1 MSTPRVPKKAAARK
15 PSVRD
20 AHNHCEALNDRHV
33 GYCQEP
39 AHHIF
44 RHPRGLMGV
53 LFVCQ
58 EHAHDAVGEGKRL
71 PPFDLWREAEAD
83 DGTAPGGARLAA

>member
-71 PPFDLWREAEAD
+71 VVAPAGDPPAVRS
-83 DGTAPGGARLAA
+83 LAGSGSG